1 MCGRYSLYT
10 EEQDKEIMRIIK
22 SLDERYPGNEMKKG
36 EIYPTN
42 TAPVICR
49 MDGEI
54 RPELSTWGFPRFGA
68 AKGVII
74 NARSESAGERPMFRK
89 SLHGRRCAVPST
101 GFFEWT
107 QQGEKIKYRF
117 NLPDSRVLYMAGIYN
132 EFKDENRFVILTT
145 GANHSIADVH
155 NRMPVI
161 LTERNVEDWITSEDF
176 TLAYIQTV
184 MPALRREL
192 AGQTVK

>member
-54 RPELSTWGFPRFGA
+54 RPELSTWGFRFPA
-68 AKGVII
+68 
-74 NARSESAGERPMFRK
+74 
-89 SLHGRRCAVPST
+89 
-101 GFFEWT
+101 
-107 QQGEKIKYRF
+107 
-117 NLPDSRVLYMAGIYN
+117 PDSLNGRS
-132 EFKDENRFVILTT
+132 K
-145 GANHSIADVH
+145 
-155 NRMPVI
+155 
-161 LTERNVEDWITSEDF
+161 
-176 TLAYIQTV
+176 
-184 MPALRREL
+184 
-192 AGQTVK
+192 VKR

>member
-54 RPELSTWGFPRFGA
+54 RPELSTCLLYTSLAHYQTMWHLRFLSSRHLNM
-68 AKGVII
+68 KI
-74 NARSESAGERPMFRK
+74 RSFGTFLYKNRK
-89 SLHGRRCAVPST
+89 EMKV
-101 GFFEWT
+101 W
-107 QQGEKIKYRF
+107 K
-117 NLPDSRVLYMAGIYN
+117 N
-132 EFKDENRFVILTT
+132 
-145 GANHSIADVH
+145 
-155 NRMPVI
+155 
-161 LTERNVEDWITSEDF
+161 
-176 TLAYIQTV
+176 
-184 MPALRREL
+184 
-192 AGQTVK
+192 

>member
-54 RPELSTWGFPRFGA
+54 PCFAKACTAADARFPA
-68 AKGVII
+68 
-74 NARSESAGERPMFRK
+74 
-89 SLHGRRCAVPST
+89 
-101 GFFEWT
+101 
-107 QQGEKIKYRF
+107 
-117 NLPDSRVLYMAGIYN
+117 PDSLNGRS
-132 EFKDENRFVILTT
+132 K
-145 GANHSIADVH
+145 
-155 NRMPVI
+155 
-161 LTERNVEDWITSEDF
+161 
-176 TLAYIQTV
+176 
-184 MPALRREL
+184 
-192 AGQTVK
+192 VKR